1 MNTLAD
7 IKSLPSGE
15 YIRGGFVATISDAR
29 SGQTKTG
36 KTFFKA
42 KASDNAG
49 NQAYLTS
56 WGQTFEHFESQTVQF
71 SGMGLQKRDD
81 YNGVMQ
87 ISISEKAKISP
98 FTGTPPQS
106 QGQTPPAAQNAGN
119 GPQTAPTA
127 PSVVPGVTVGM
138 AVNKAVDIAIA
149 QGNTNRANIAALA
162 LELIEIALEL
172 QAGKRPA
179 PSQAANQTGDDED
192 VPF

>member
-36 KTFFKA
+36 KTFWKA

-71 SGMGLQKRDD
+71 SGMGLQKKDD

-98 FTGTPPQS
+98 FTGATPT
-106 QGQTPPAAQNAGN
+106 QTTPNAPKAPELAAN
-119 GPQTAPTA
+119 A

>member
-1 MNTLAD
+1 MNTLAE
-7 IKSLPSGE
+7 IKSLPAGE
-15 YIRGGFVATISDAR
+15 YIRGGFIATISDAR

-71 SGMGLQKRDD
+71 TGMGLQKKDD

-98 FTGTPPQS
+98 FTGSPPPKPTQAPTS
-106 QGQTPPAAQNAGN
+106 PN
-119 GPQTAPTA
+119 GPVETAANGTSGA
-127 PSVVPGVTVGM
+127 VPGVTVGM

-149 QGNTNRANIAALA
+149 TGNTSPQNVAALA
-162 LELIEIALEL
+162 QMLIDIALDL
-172 QAGKRPA
+172 QAGKRPNA
-179 PSQAANQTGDDED
+179 VDESED

>member
-1 MNTLAD
+1 MNTLAE
-7 IKSLPSGE
+7 IKSLPTGE

-29 SGQTKTG
+29 AGQTKTG

-42 KASDNAG
+42 KASDNVG

-56 WGQTFEHFESQTVQF
+56 WGQTFEHFEGQTVQF

-98 FTGTPPQS
+98 FAGATPT
-106 QGQTPPAAQNAGN
+106 QTTPNAPKAPELAAN
-119 GPQTAPTA
+119 A

-149 QGNTNRANIAALA
+149 QGDSSHANIAALA
-162 LELIEIALEL
+162 QMLIDIALDL

-179 PSQAANQTGDDED
+179 AVEPEEE